1 MSKPVS
7 VWHVARE
14 YAGVAEAGGVKD
26 VVRGLAEAQARAG
39 AHTSVVIPQYG
50 FLPDEFKRGEPI
62 ATFTLAMPDQDRASA
77 FFEETIRIVG
87 ARLEG

>member
-1 MSKPVS
+1 MSEGLA

-39 AHTSVVIPQYG
+39 ARPTVVLPLYG
-50 FLPDEFKRGEPI
+50 CLPGHLQERPVRRGV
-62 ATFTLAMPDQDRASA
+62 
-77 FFEETIRIVG
+77 FFSPAG
-87 ARLEG
+87 S